1 MKLGLGKYRKILVLI
16 ALFLVFDVGVLGMT
30 FLISNQIA
38 ADAVSLNLAGE
49 QRTLVQQMT
58 KSALLLQEDA
68 TQGTID
74 SNGKSSFSELREL
87 LNTASRFNET
97 LDAFHSGGKTLES
110 GVEIELTPQDDVQAA
125 AFFKQLE
132 TLWAPVNSELQ
143 RLAQQRSDKPDLGP
157 VLQVLVAD
165 NLNLLSISN
174 LLTGR
179 MEVISASRATKLRII
194 QIAGISLALLNFVF
208 ILYSFLGQ
216 LRRSDRA
223 VESAQKETE
232 NILRTTQDGLFLL
245 DAQYVIGTQTSQALG
260 RVLGG
265 AQDLSGKNFFDLL
278 EPMVTHKTYDTTKE
292 YIELLM
298 RHDVKEKLVASL
310 NPLDCLEISS
320 PRPNGSIDTRY
331 LQFSFNR
338 VMDHGKV
345 THLLVTAND
354 ITRRVRLE
362 RELKESERKVQ
373 DQMGMMV
380 HLLQADPVLLQ
391 EFLRNAVLS
400 LDEINHELKNNGIET
415 WSKRIDHIFRVAH
428 RLKGDANAL
437 QLETLA
443 QSLHSFE
450 NMLDDLR
457 NRSSAS
463 NEDLLPVTV
472 RVKSLYAQVAAI
484 QETLARIAQVRG
496 VVSVEPSQPANDPA
510 VAALP
515 FVRQWRNFAQ
525 QVAERNGKS
534 AELSYQGV
542 DITSLDTTLSEA
554 INTIVNQFVRNAVAH
569 GIESPAERKLRGKPE
584 AGRISVYVSDQG
596 DGNIELSFRD
606 DGAGINPEHVRAA
619 ALRSG
624 RLDAASAKTA
634 DNRKIVSLIFEPGVS
649 TRETADEDA
658 GRGVG
663 LDAVKDLVTRMGGR
677 VRIGTTAGE
686 YCHFRVQLP
695 KLAAPQ
701 IDLNDATSMEAA

>member
-1 MKLGLGKYRKILVLI
+1 MKSGLGKYRKILVLI

-58 KSALLLQEDA
+58 KSALLLQEDS

-74 SNGKSSFSELREL
+74 STGKSSFSELQEL
-87 LNTASRFNET
+87 TSTANRFNET
-97 LDAFHSGGKTLES
+97 LDAFNSGGKTLEN
-110 GVEIELTPQDDVQAA
+110 GTKIELTPQDDVQAA

-132 TLWAPVNSELQ
+132 TLWAPVNAELRNLGQ
-143 RLAQQRSDKPDLGP
+143 TKSGKPDLGP

-194 QIAGISLALLNFVF
+194 QIAGITLALLNFGF

-245 DAQYVIGTQTSQALG
+245 DTQFTIGTQTSQALG
-260 RVLGG
+260 RVLG
-265 AQDLSGKNFFDLL
+265 AQNLSGKSFL
-278 EPMVTHKTYDTTKE
+278 EVIKPMVTPKTYDTTKE

-298 RHDVKEKLVASL
+298 RHEVKEKLVASL
-310 NPLDCLEISS
+310 NPLDCLEINA
-320 PRPNGSIDTRY
+320 PKANGAIDTRY

-338 VMDHGKV
+338 VTEAGKV

-362 RELKESERKVQ
+362 RELKDSERKVQ

-380 HLLQADPVLLQ
+380 HLLQADPLMLQ
-391 EFLRNAVLS
+391 EFLRNALVG
-400 LDEINHELKNNGIET
+400 LDQINQELKSTSSEAAL
-415 WSKRIDHIFRVAH
+415 KRVDQIFRIVH

-437 QLETLA
+437 QLEALA

-450 NMLDDLR
+450 SVLDGLR
-457 NRSSAS
+457 AQSSYN

-472 RVKSLYAQVAAI
+472 RVKALYAQVSAI
-484 QETLARIAQVRG
+484 QETLTRIAQVRG
-496 VVSVEPSQPANDPA
+496 VVTVEPPKPANDPSLS
-510 VAALP
+510 ALP
-515 FVRQWRNFAQ
+515 FVRQWRTYVQ
-525 QVAERNGKS
+525 QLAERNGKTVDMT
-534 AELSYQGV
+534 YQG
-542 DITSLDTTLSEA
+542 LDLDKIDKRLGDA
-554 INTIVNQFVRNAVAH
+554 INSMVNQFLRNAVAH
-569 GIESPAERKLRGKPE
+569 GIEVPADRKLRGKPE

-596 DGNIELSFRD
+596 DGNLELSFRD
-606 DGAGINPEHVRAA
+606 DGAGINPDDIRAA
-619 ALRSG
+619 VIRSG
-624 RLDAASAKTA
+624 RMNIDAIKLA
-634 DNRKIVSLIFEPGVS
+634 DPRQIVSLIFEPGVS
-649 TRETADEDA
+649 SREVADEDA

-663 LDAVKDLVTRMGGR
+663 LDAVKDMVTQLGGR
-677 VRIGTTAGE
+677 VRIGTTVGE

-695 KLAAPQ
+695 LRQLHVVANSAKA
-701 IDLNDATSMEAA
+701 SREAA

>member
-74 SNGKSSFSELREL
+74 SNGKSSFSELQEL
-87 LNTASRFNET
+87 MATANRFNET
-97 LDAFHSGGKTLES
+97 LDAFHSGGKTLEN
-110 GVEIELTPQDDVQAA
+110 GVKIQLTPEDDVQAA

-132 TLWAPVNSELQ
+132 TLWAPVNTELRNLGQ
-143 RLAQQRSDKPDLGP
+143 TKSGRPDLGP

-179 MEVISASRATKLRII
+179 MAVISASRATKLRII
-194 QIAGISLALLNFVF
+194 QIAGITLALLNFVV

-223 VESAQKETE
+223 VETAQKETE

-245 DAQYVIGTQTSQALG
+245 DADFTIGMQTSQALG
-260 RVLGG
+260 RVLG
-265 AQDLSGKNFFDLL
+265 AQNLSGRNFLDLIQ
-278 EPMVTHKTYDTTKE
+278 PMVTPKTYDTTKE
-292 YIELLM
+292 YVELLM

-310 NPLDCLEISS
+310 NPLDCLEINA
-320 PRPNGSIDTRY
+320 PKANGSIETRY

-338 VMDHGKV
+338 VTEAGKV

-380 HLLQADPVLLQ
+380 HLLQADPRMLQ
-391 EFLRNAVLS
+391 EFLRGAQS
-400 LDEINHELKNNGIET
+400 GLDEINHELKDATSGEA
-415 WSKRIDHIFRVAH
+415 SARRIDQIFRVVH

-437 QLETLA
+437 QLEALA
-443 QSLHSFE
+443 QSLHAFE
-450 NMLDDLR
+450 SVLDGLR
-457 NRSSAS
+457 AQSTYS

-472 RVKSLYAQVAAI
+472 RVKSLYAQVSAI
-484 QETLARIAQVRG
+484 QDTLARIAQVRG
-496 VVSVEPSQPANDPA
+496 VVTVEPPKPANDPSL
-510 VAALP
+510 AALP
-515 FVRQWRNFAQ
+515 FVRQWRGYVQ
-525 QVAERNGKS
+525 QVAERNGKK
-534 AELSYQGV
+534 AELTYQGL
-542 DITSLDTTLSEA
+542 DIDTLHPHLADA
-554 INTIVNQFVRNAVAH
+554 INSVVNQFLRNAVAH
-569 GIESPAERKLRGKPE
+569 GIETPAERKQRGKPE

-596 DGNIELSFRD
+596 DGSVELSFRD
-606 DGAGINPEHVRAA
+606 DGAGINPDHIREA

-624 RLDAASAKTA
+624 RLTA
-634 DNRKIVSLIFEPGVS
+634 DSIKLADPRQIVSMIFEPGVS
-649 TRETADEDA
+649 SREKVDEDA

-663 LDAVKDLVTRMGGR
+663 LDAVKDLVTKMGGR
-677 VRIGTTAGE
+677 VRIGTTVGE

-695 KLAAPQ
+695 LLARAPVEL
-701 IDLNDATSMEAA
+701 DDATSREAA